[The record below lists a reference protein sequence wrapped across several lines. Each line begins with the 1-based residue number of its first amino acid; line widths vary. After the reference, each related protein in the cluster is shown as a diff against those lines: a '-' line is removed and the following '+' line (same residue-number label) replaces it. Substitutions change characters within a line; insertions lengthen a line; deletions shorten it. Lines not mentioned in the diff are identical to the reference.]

1 VKRIGLDVN
10 LVSDTKFIFCGG
22 YCALLCQIRV
32 YKKDNLQ
39 NDIDKERAIPMN
51 QPVHPDC
58 CKSLFENAYD
68 AIFIIDDLGRIHYAN
83 PASCQLL
90 KKTADE
96 LIQSSF
102 HDLFAREEVYQ
113 TALFFSLI
121 KEVNSRSLMHFKASD
136 GVEIDGEW
144 TSSKFTDKS
153 GAPRI
158 LLILRDVSNFIE
170 AQREL
175 KEAEIFATELATH
188 DFLTGLLNR
197 RGFEEFMEHELDRAK
212 RSGKPT
218 GLIMMDIDHFK
229 QINDKFGHTGG
240 DWLLREFAT
249 VMSTSIRDYDVFARF
264 AGDEFILLLPETLQG
279 ESMMIAERLRLI
291 IESHPI
297 KYSGEHFK
305 ITASL
310 GVISVPSSYDGP
322 MEDLIALVDKA
333 LYLAKGN
340 RNSVYFQTL
349 DVEVGV

>member
-1 VKRIGLDVN
+1 M
-10 LVSDTKFIFCGG
+10 SDTEFIFCRG
-22 YCALLCQIRV
+22 YYALLCQIRV
-32 YKKDNLQ
+32 YKKDNHL
-39 NDIDKERAIPMN
+39 NDIDQERVIPLN
-51 QPVHPDC
+51 QPTPPDC

-68 AIFIIDDLGRIHYAN
+68 AIFIVDELGRIHYAN
-83 PASCQLL
+83 PSACQLL
-90 KKTADE
+90 KKSADT
-96 LIQSSF
+96 LIQASF
-102 HDLFAREEVYQ
+102 HDLFARDEVYQ

-121 KEVNSRSLMHFKASD
+121 KEVNSRSLMHFKASE
-136 GVEIDGEW
+136 GEEIDGEW
-144 TSSKFTDKS
+144 TSSRFTDDS
-153 GAPRI
+153 GASRI
-158 LLILRDVSNFIE
+158 LIILRDVSNFIE
-170 AQREL
+170 AQRAL
-175 KEAEIFATELATH
+175 KEAELFATELATH

-249 VMSTSIRDYDVFARF
+249 VMSTSIRDYDILARF

-279 ESMMIAERLRLI
+279 ESMLIAERLRHI

-305 ITASL
+305 ITVSL

-322 MEDLIALVDKA
+322 TEDLIALVDKA
-333 LYLAKGN
+333 LYLAKGS
-340 RNSVYFQTL
+340 RNSVYFQTP

>member
-1 VKRIGLDVN
+1 
-10 LVSDTKFIFCGG
+10 
-22 YCALLCQIRV
+22 
-32 YKKDNLQ
+32 
-39 NDIDKERAIPMN
+39 MN
-51 QPVHPDC
+51 QPVPPDC

-68 AIFIIDDLGRIHYAN
+68 AIFIVDDLGRIHYAN
-83 PASCQLL
+83 PSACQLL
-90 KKTADE
+90 KKSADA
-96 LIQSSF
+96 LIQTSF
-102 HDLFAREEVYQ
+102 HDLFARDEVYQ

-136 GVEIDGEW
+136 GEEIDGEW
-144 TSSKFTDKS
+144 TSSTFTDDA
-153 GAPRI
+153 GASRI
-158 LLILRDVSNFIE
+158 LIILRDVSSYIE
-170 AQREL
+170 AQKEL
-175 KEAEIFATELATH
+175 KEAELFATELATH

-218 GLIMMDIDHFK
+218 GLVMMDIDHFK

-249 VMSTSIRDYDVFARF
+249 VMSTSIRDYDILARF

-279 ESMMIAERLRLI
+279 ESMMIAERLRHI

-310 GVISVPSSYDGP
+310 GVISVPSNYDGP

-333 LYLAKGN
+333 LYLAKSN
-340 RNSVYFQTL
+340 RNSVHFQTL
-349 DVEVGV
+349 EVEAGV

>member
-1 VKRIGLDVN
+1 M
-10 LVSDTKFIFCGG
+10 
-22 YCALLCQIRV
+22 
-32 YKKDNLQ
+32 
-39 NDIDKERAIPMN
+39 IPLN
-51 QPVHPDC
+51 QPVHLDC
-58 CKSLFENAYD
+58 CKSLLENAYD
-68 AIFIIDDLGRIHYAN
+68 AIFIVDDLARIHYAN
-83 PASCQLL
+83 PAACQLL
-90 KKTADE
+90 KKTTDE

-144 TSSKFTDKS
+144 TSSRFSDES
-153 GAPRI
+153 GASRI
-158 LLILRDVSNFIE
+158 LLILRDVSSFIE
-170 AQREL
+170 AQRAL

-197 RGFEEFMEHELDRAK
+197 RGFEEFMNHELDRAK
-212 RSGKPT
+212 RSAKPT

-249 VMSTSIRDYDVFARF
+249 VMSTSIRDYDILARF

-279 ESMMIAERLRLI
+279 ESMLIAERLRHI

-310 GVISVPSSYDGP
+310 GVISVPSSYNGP
-322 MEDLIALVDKA
+322 TEDLIALVDKA

-349 DVEVGV
+349 DVNG

>member
-1 VKRIGLDVN
+1 L
-10 LVSDTKFIFCGG
+10 
-22 YCALLCQIRV
+22 
-32 YKKDNLQ
+32 
-39 NDIDKERAIPMN
+39 N
-51 QPVHPDC
+51 QPVYPDC
-58 CKSLFENAYD
+58 FKSLFENAYD
-68 AIFIIDDLGRIHYAN
+68 AVFIIDDLGRIHYAN
-83 PASCQLL
+83 PAACQLL
-90 KKTADE
+90 KKTTDE

-144 TSSKFTDKS
+144 TSSRFTDES
-153 GAPRI
+153 GASRI
-158 LLILRDVSNFIE
+158 LLILRDVSSFIE
-170 AQREL
+170 AQRAL

-197 RGFEEFMEHELDRAK
+197 RGFEEFMNHELDRAK
-212 RSGKPT
+212 RSAKPT

-249 VMSTSIRDYDVFARF
+249 VMSTSIRDYDILARF
-264 AGDEFILLLPETLQG
+264 AGDEFILLLPETIQG
-279 ESMMIAERLRLI
+279 ESMMIAERLRHI

-297 KYSGEHFK
+297 KYNGEHFK

-310 GVISVPSSYDGP
+310 GVISVPSDYDGP
-322 MEDLIALVDKA
+322 MDDLIELVDQA
-333 LYLAKGN
+333 LYLAKVN
-340 RNSVYFQTL
+340 RNSVYFQPL
-349 DVEVGV
+349 DMEVGV